1 MNLLNLQNFKEFF
14 DSIILSLLDIKGPW
28 DIVKALIDIGIV
40 SYVIYKIIKL
50 VRETRAWQLLKGVLV
65 ILIAARLSDA
75 LGFRTIAFI

>member
-1 MNLLNLQNFKEFF
+1 MGLLNEFIKFAKFQRVF

-50 VRETRAWQLLKGVLV
+50 VRETRHG
-65 ILIAARLSDA
+65 S
-75 LGFRTIAFI
+75 F